1 MRLELLDEI
10 LAGCDVCLTWRAS
23 PVKALRASAKPTA
36 RRPARRFAP
45 EEFAAAFD
53 LPAEVEVV
61 SGAAALALR
70 YLSQGLP
77 GFRGKL
83 SEWSFQGLVGHRGPH
98 QVPCRFW
105 WPRFAAEIEWGHA
118 TQGVIGHVHWIDDPG
133 DLRTAILAQ
142 ACKTFILQPPMIARY
157 HPINLAVWRNS
168 LNLTVPPRQ

>member
-1 MRLELLDEI
+1 MRFLQ
-10 LAGCDVCLTWRAS
+10 GCDVCLAWRAS

-77 GFRGKL
+77 GFRGTL